1 MQEWEFY
8 VTMNEIMKYFF
19 CLGTNPTLSIAE
31 ITSVLKES
39 GSWQIANEQIFI
51 LENEAIDAGRL
62 IARLGGTIKIGVI
75 EKEVN
80 RHQILKTLQKL
91 INLEQI
97 QDKFKFGISHYGR
110 GKLNTHPFGME
121 IKKYLK
127 ENSKSARWVI
137 SKEPTL
143 SSVVVEQNK
152 LTGKGMEFVLISHP
166 TNPERFFV
174 GRTLAVQPFKE
185 LSFRD
190 FGRPARDDYSGMLP
204 PKLSQIMINLAGAD
218 FENTILDPFCGS
230 GTVIMEAMLMGYKN
244 IFGSDVSEKAVND
257 TIKNTEWVKE
267 KYQIQD
273 TEYHIQKI
281 SATELS
287 KIHKAGSIGAIIT
300 EPYLGPQRG
309 NVNVVQVAKELE
321 KLYSDSILEFS
332 KILEPGGRVTM
343 IWPILS
349 SFNQQTFL
357 DPKLHGLKIRN
368 TIPEQIRNNKNI
380 RLTKRSTII
389 YGREGQKVW
398 REIVVLEK

>member
-1 MQEWEFY
+1 
-8 VTMNEIMKYFF
+8 MKYFF

-51 LENEAIDAGRL
+51 LENEAIDAQNL
-62 IARLGGTIKIGVI
+62 IRRLGGTIKIGVI
-75 EKEVN
+75 EKEIN
-80 RHQILKTLQKL
+80 RHQILKSFQNLL
-91 INLEQI
+91 DLEQI
-97 QDKFKFGISHYGR
+97 QDKFKFGISHYGKGR
-110 GKLNTHPFGME
+110 LNIRPLGME
-121 IKKYLK
+121 VKKYLK
-127 ENSKSARWVI
+127 ENGKSARWVI

-152 LTGKGMEFVLISHP
+152 LAGKGIEFVLISHP

-204 PKLSQIMINLAGAD
+204 PKLAQIMINLSGAD
-218 FENTILDPFCGS
+218 FKDKILDPFCGS
-230 GTVIMEAMLMGYKN
+230 GTVIMEAMLMGYRN
-244 IFGSDVSEKAVND
+244 ILGSDVSEKAVSD
-257 TIKNTEWVKE
+257 TVKNTEWVKNN
-267 KYQIQD
+267 YQL
-273 TEYHIQKI
+273 KI
-281 SATELS
+281 TNYELFKKSATELS
-287 KIHKAGSIGAIIT
+287 SIFNQNSIGAIVT

-309 NVNVVQVAKELE
+309 NINISQVARDLE
-321 KLYSDSILEFS
+321 KLYSDSLLEFN
-332 KILEPGGRVTM
+332 KILKPGGKITM

-349 SFNQQTFL
+349 SFKQQTFL
-357 DPKLHGLKIRN
+357 SPKLHGLKITN
-368 TIPEQIRNNKNI
+368 PIPEKIKNNRIIK
-380 RLTKRSTII
+380 LTNRSTIV